1 MFCLFSVQ
9 QPVCRHLSETRSASS
24 RLSGLV
30 GNVRRI
36 SAQTRTDILPPIFQ
50 PGNVPVSPLPQN
62 RHTDASGLMCSAQY
76 GQTFVRPLRTDA
88 ASSICRFEGR
98 TRIQISP
105 KIPSRHPTKNQP
117 TPLRPFSEATT
128 AQIMPDKSQRIK
140 NSIALLSN
148 PPVTR
153 TYEFTTFP
161 YRLNCLHPLP
171 DRIDAFH
178 KCGHFF

>member
-1 MFCLFSVQ
+1 M
-9 QPVCRHLSETRSASS
+9 
-24 RLSGLV
+24 
-30 GNVRRI
+30 
-36 SAQTRTDILPPIFQ
+36 
-50 PGNVPVSPLPQN
+50 PVSPLPQN

-128 AQIMPDKSQRIK
+128 AQGLAVPLSRSPHLQSHAKREKFPDQLAEDNDNAQNNRGDAAI
-140 NSIALLSN
+140 
-148 PPVTR
+148 
-153 TYEFTTFP
+153 TF
-161 YRLNCLHPLP
+161 HPLDNVDENP
-171 DRIDAFH
+171 NTQNQ
-178 KCGHFF
+178 